1 MIDWIKAKIALLL
14 IGAIWATLFILMLP
28 LLIVAII
35 YDAKVKTHSDRGWAY
50 SLLIAQDHCVNAI
63 LGGHYLT
70 TISAIVGYL
79 QTQQSKTGTLAA
91 RFIDLGFKI
100 AAGERNHCV
109 NAMQSDDIYN
119 WSTSRALLGAL
130 IYFCGVYALGVLLCN

>member
-28 LLIVAII
+28 LLIIAII
-35 YDAKVKTHSDRGWAY
+35 YDAKVKTHSYRGWAY
-50 SLLIAQDHCVNAI
+50 SLLIAQD
-63 LGGHYLT
+63 
-70 TISAIVGYL
+70 
-79 QTQQSKTGTLAA
+79 
-91 RFIDLGFKI
+91 
-100 AAGERNHCV
+100 HCV

-130 IYFCGVYALGVLLCN
+130 IYFCGVYAIMALLCS